1 MIRHSS
7 PSSLLR
13 RLARRFAGPL
23 LTPFL
28 SQQPAAQLLRT
39 TARQQ
44 WKLLALNFGASLVEA
59 FSEGATL
66 GVIFLALELLSAPGG
81 SAGLDLS
88 RYSSIGVL
96 GGLREV
102 IVQAPRTPLFIGLLG
117 LAVLL
122 QALMSLA
129 GYLNQL
135 SVGYFAARCVVTVKT
150 LIHQRILA
158 LTFACASRYRVGDL
172 LNQATDGPDA
182 INRYINSLSQL
193 LLNGLLLFTYL
204 AVLIALSPW
213 LLLGAAGM
221 ALLITLMQQQ
231 QLPRIRD
238 ASRQLMASQVRLGSR
253 ITEDIQGLRLLH
265 SMGQLEAA
273 DRTVRAEMQQLEV
286 EQRRQSQLGAVIGP
300 FSRFLPILAIA
311 VIAAL
316 SLLAFQGRVTGVLPS
331 LATFVVALQR
341 LNMRLGIIAGVFTTL
356 GNNTGAY
363 ERLNEIL
370 SPAGK
375 ELRRQGGVP
384 FQELKHEI
392 RFEGVS
398 LRYAPEL
405 PPVLDQ
411 VSFRLPK
418 GQTLALVGASGAGK
432 SSIADLLVGLY
443 APSGGRIEI
452 DGLDLARLDLASWQ
466 QRLGVVSQDTFLFN
480 AALAE
485 NIAFGCS
492 WATRADVQAA
502 AAQAQAAGFIEALP
516 EGYDTLVGERGYRLS
531 GGQRQR
537 ISLARAILRNPE
549 LLILDEATSAL
560 DSQSERLVQQAI
572 EQFERQRT
580 VLVIAHRLSTIVNA
594 DQILVM
600 EQGRVVEHGA
610 HLELLGRQ
618 GNYRSLW
625 QQQVKAVPATIGRTT
640 T

>member
-1 MIRHSS
+1 
-7 PSSLLR
+7 
-13 RLARRFAGPL
+13 
-23 LTPFL
+23 
-28 SQQPAAQLLRT
+28 
-39 TARQQ
+39 
-44 WKLLALNFGASLVEA
+44 
-59 FSEGATL
+59 
-66 GVIFLALELLSAPGG
+66 
-81 SAGLDLS
+81 
-88 RYSSIGVL
+88 
-96 GGLREV
+96 
-102 IVQAPRTPLFIGLLG
+102 
-117 LAVLL
+117 
-122 QALMSLA
+122 
-129 GYLNQL
+129 
-135 SVGYFAARCVVTVKT
+135 
-150 LIHQRILA
+150 
-158 LTFACASRYRVGDL
+158 
-172 LNQATDGPDA
+172 
-182 INRYINSLSQL
+182 
-193 LLNGLLLFTYL
+193 
-204 AVLIALSPW
+204 
-213 LLLGAAGM
+213 
-221 ALLITLMQQQ
+221 MQQQ
-231 QLPRIRD
+231 LLPRIRD

-265 SMGQLEAA
+265 SMGQLDAA
-273 DRTVRAEMQQLEV
+273 DRTVRAEMHQLEV
-286 EQRRQSQLGAVIGP
+286 EQRRQSQFEAVIGP

-363 ERLNEIL
+363 ERLNDIL
-370 SPAGK
+370 SPTGK

-398 LRYAPEL
+398 LRYSPEL

-480 AALAE
+480 ASLGE
-485 NIAFGCS
+485 NITFGCS

-594 DQILVM
+594 DTILVLERGRIV
-600 EQGRVVEHGA
+600 EQGSHA
-610 HLELLGRQ
+610 DLLGR
-618 GNYRSLW
+618 GGVYEDLW
-625 QQQVKAVPATIGRTT
+625 RQQALGVEGVLSG
-640 T
+640 

>member
-1 MIRHSS
+1 MIRHPS
-7 PSSLLR
+7 PSSLLP

-23 LTPFL
+23 LTPLF
-28 SQQPAAQLLRT
+28 SQQPAAQLLRR

-44 WKLLALNFGASLVEA
+44 WKLLALNFGVSLVEA
-59 FSEGATL
+59 LSEGATL

-81 SAGLDLS
+81 SAGLDLG
-88 RYSSIGVL
+88 RYPSIGVL

-102 IVQAPRTPLFIGLLG
+102 IVQAPRTPLFVGLLG

-158 LTFACASRYRVGDL
+158 LTFACASRYQVGDL
-172 LNQATDGPDA
+172 LNYANEGPEA
-182 INRYINSLSQL
+182 INRYITNLSQL
-193 LLNGLLLFTYL
+193 LLNGLLLLTYL
-204 AVLIALSPW
+204 AVLLALSPW

-221 ALLITLMQQQ
+221 ALLITLMQKQL
-231 QLPRIRD
+231 LPRIRD
-238 ASRQLMASQVRLGSR
+238 ASRKLMASQVRLGSR

-273 DRTVRAEMQQLEV
+273 DRTVRAEMQQLEA

-341 LNMRLGIIAGVFTTL
+341 LNMRLGMIAGVFTTL

-384 FQELKHEI
+384 FEGLEHEI
-392 RFEGVS
+392 RFERVS

-411 VSFRLPK
+411 VSFSLPK
-418 GQTLALVGASGAGK
+418 GETLALVGASGAGK

-480 AALAE
+480 TNLAE
-485 NIAFGCS
+485 NIAFGCT

-580 VLVIAHRLSTIVNA
+580 VMVIAHRLSTIVNA

-600 EQGRVVEHGA
+600 EQGRVVEQGGHN
-610 HLELLGRQ
+610 ELLGQGGLYAGLWRQ
-618 GNYRSLW
+618 QALGVEGVLS
-625 QQQVKAVPATIGRTT
+625 G
-640 T
+640 

>member
-1 MIRHSS
+1 LIRNPS
-7 PSSLLR
+7 PSSLLP

-23 LTPFL
+23 LTPLF
-28 SQQPAAQLLRT
+28 SQQPAAKLLRT

-81 SAGLDLS
+81 SAGLDLG
-88 RYSSIGVL
+88 RYPSIGVL

-102 IVQAPRTPLFIGLLG
+102 IVQAPRTPLFVGLLG

-150 LIHQRILA
+150 LIHRRILA

-172 LNQATDGPDA
+172 LNHATDGPDA
-182 INRYINSLSQL
+182 INRYINSLSLL

-231 QLPRIRD
+231 LLPRIRD

-273 DRTVRAEMQQLEV
+273 DRTVRAEMHQLEV

-370 SPAGK
+370 SPTGK

-384 FQELKHEI
+384 FEGLEREI

-452 DGLDLARLDLASWQ
+452 DGLDLARLHLASWQ

-502 AAQAQAAGFIEALP
+502 AVQAQAAGFIEALP

-537 ISLARAILRNPE
+537 ISLARAILSNPE

-594 DQILVM
+594 DTILVLERGRIV
-600 EQGRVVEHGA
+600 EQGSHA
-610 HLELLGRQ
+610 ELLGR
-618 GNYRSLW
+618 GGVHAGLW
-625 QQQVKAVPATIGRTT
+625 KQQASGAEVVVRR
-640 T
+640 